1 MASFFSKL
9 FSAFGSSS
17 SDAAPKKAGSAEPH
31 PYKDCVII
39 ATPMKEG
46 GQYRLAGRIEKVV
59 GEETLVHE
67 FVRADMFSS
76 LEDAVEFTVRKGQLI
91 IDQSGASLFNDKK

>member
-9 FSAFGSSS
+9 FSAFGSST
-17 SDAAPKKAGSAEPH
+17 DAAPKKAESAEPH

-46 GQYRLAGRIEKVV
+46 GQYRLAGRIEKNV
-59 GEETLVHE
+59 GEETFVHE

-76 LEDAVEFTVRKGQLI
+76 FEDAVEFTVRKGQLI